1 MGLKQAVTLLP
12 KFANKKMKLY
22 PLIIKHFDD
31 TATSH
36 DFIELW
42 NSTELPQNTRCYG
55 VYFNYQNNG
64 KAYDFAIASEMENEH
79 TPIVIDDDLVWYEKF
94 STKCELLA
102 DTWQDIIRKGKQG
115 LLKRALTVDFEK
127 YYPDGKVEVYIALQ
141 PHC

>member
-1 MGLKQAVTLLP
+1 
-12 KFANKKMKLY
+12 MKLY
-22 PLIIKHFDD
+22 PLIIKHLDD

-42 NSTELPQNTRCYG
+42 NSTVLPQNTRCYG

-64 KAYDFAIASEMENEH
+64 KAYDFAIATEIVNEH
-79 TPIVIDDDLVWYEKF
+79 TPIVIEDDLIWYEKF
-94 STKCELLA
+94 TTKCELLA

-115 LLKRALTVDFEK
+115 LLKRALSVDFEK
-127 YYPDGKVEVYIALQ
+127 YYPDGKVDVYIALQ